1 MPLSNKAGEGFQNK
15 IAQVVADAM
24 GRRLEYEWRT
34 YYQRGLARSTINAGR
49 CEVLMDLNSD
59 FEQGLTTRPLY
70 RSTYVLVTRKGL
82 NVRPASLDDQAL
94 KKLRLGVFQSSPA
107 RQALYEH
114 GISGEVQYLFYDSAT
129 APEEHPGK
137 LVERVAANQLDA
149 AESWGPVAGYYAQR
163 NSLGMVPLN
172 TIDDAVLEYS
182 MAWAVSR
189 KNADLRDALN
199 TALQQSA
206 AKIDE
211 ILRRYHVPLVRCS
224 DCVVA
229 GDLASHGPY
238 VTPAPASTAPSPAA
252 SSQELAQL
260 QLRIAEG
267 ADPNQELSHALD
279 AGDAVR
285 AAWLLRHGAD
295 ANHANLLGEPPLHQ
309 AIRNQEPD
317 LVGLLLDAG
326 ARLEARDASGWTALM
341 KAAWAND
348 AGSVGRLLAKRAPVD
363 TVSSDG
369 WSALEL
375 AVSYADVG
383 VVQALLDKGAN
394 VRRANPTGFTP
405 VMFAVARDDPAILEA
420 VLARGAE
427 VNHANQAGVTAL
439 MLAAA
444 AGREAVAKR
453 LLAAGADPSA
463 RNREGKTA
471 ADLAQARGDTA
482 LARRLAEARRP
493 NDCVTR
499 RVHPDARR
507 SLRSKRFVHAHV
519 HPTLSRSFRPR
530 TAVRFDAQRGA
541 GGMRQGRTAGTGRRC
556 AATATAGRQRTS
568 ACASGRQRSACVL
581 TRCCDAKP
589 CSRTCAGSGHA
600 GHAARHDR
608 ADSQGA
614 RGQGHARTGRRRQE
628 DLFLGRLQ
636 CLSRRDR
643 RRWHVPAV
651 DQRHLGVRQR
661 RRHPAYA
668 DQ

>member
-1 MPLSNKAGEGFQNK
+1 MTSMQGVGSARRQSAAGVRGITRHLHRVLVLCSFGLVAAGCTREPSSPTARASHSDAASAAAPASTATPATTPAAASAPPPRPDPHVLRVCADPGNMPLSNKAGEGFQNK

-49 CEVLMDLNSD
+49 CDVLMDLNSD
-59 FEQGLTTRPLY
+59 FEQGLTTRPVY
-70 RSTYVLVTRKGL
+70 RSAYVLVTRQGL
-82 NVRPASLDDQAL
+82 SLRPGSLDDPAL

-137 LVERVAANQLDA
+137 LVERVAANTLDA

-163 NSLGMVPLN
+163 SGLGLVPLN

-206 AKIDE
+206 ANIAQ
-211 ILRRYHVPLVRCS
+211 ILRSYHVPLVRCS
-224 DCVVA
+224 ECVVA
-229 GDLASHGPY
+229 GELASHGPS
-238 VTPAPASTAPSPAA
+238 VTPTPASTAPSPAA

-260 QLRIAEG
+260 QLRIADG
-267 ADPNQELSHALD
+267 ADPNQELAHALD

-295 ANHANLLGEPPLHQ
+295 ANHPNLLGEPPLHQ
-309 AIRNQEPD
+309 AIRNQAPD

-326 ARLEARDASGWTALM
+326 ARLDARDASGWTALM

-348 AGSVGRLLAKRAPVD
+348 ADSLSRLLAKRAPVD
-363 TVSSDG
+363 AVSRDG
-369 WSALEL
+369 WSALDL
-375 AVSYADVG
+375 AVSYADVA

-405 VMFAVARDDPAILEA
+405 VMFAVARDDPAIFDA

-427 VNHANQAGVTAL
+427 VGHANQAGVTAL

-444 AGREAVAKR
+444 AGREAVANR

-463 RNREGKTA
+463 RNRDGKTA

-482 LARRLAEARRP
+482 LATLLTQARRP
-493 NDCVTR
+493 
-499 RVHPDARR
+499 AR
-507 SLRSKRFVHAHV
+507 K
-519 HPTLSRSFRPR
+519 
-530 TAVRFDAQRGA
+530 
-541 GGMRQGRTAGTGRRC
+541 
-556 AATATAGRQRTS
+556 
-568 ACASGRQRSACVL
+568 
-581 TRCCDAKP
+581 
-589 CSRTCAGSGHA
+589 
-600 GHAARHDR
+600 
-608 ADSQGA
+608 
-614 RGQGHARTGRRRQE
+614 
-628 DLFLGRLQ
+628 
-636 CLSRRDR
+636 
-643 RRWHVPAV
+643 
-651 DQRHLGVRQR
+651 
-661 RRHPAYA
+661 
-668 DQ
+668 